1 MGAPE
6 STVEHEKVGR
16 SMTRQSGPRRWHEQ
30 RWIIDS
36 VLRTDGLEWDQPRVA
51 YTLRPMGV
59 DANPDFAVARS
70 QISKF
75 ADLTPVFI
83 ERAER
88 REKLA
93 EEAERQRRDESA
105 REHYFHAAL
114 LYATAEWPIWEDSDF
129 LVDLD
134 DRKNRCFA
142 AYARLAD
149 HHVERIEIPF
159 GDSYI
164 PAWFHLPVGY
174 AGGAIPTVLACG
186 GMDAAKEL
194 NVNLYGDKL
203 LSRGFAIL
211 SFDGPG
217 QGEAPIRGVKFTP
230 TAWIEAGE
238 ALMQWCR
245 GRAEI
250 DDDKIVG
257 FGLSFGSYWMTQI
270 AATQPGLKGAAVGL
284 VCHEPG
290 CHTIFEMASPT
301 FKARYMWMSGLE
313 YDEAAFDEMVQ
324 QIDLRPLMPTMTV
337 PWLVV
342 AGDEDELSPM
352 RHSYELVRDCAA
364 PAAMLVYQQGRHALS
379 LPTPSVASGPN
390 WLTYTA
396 DWLLDR
402 VGGKPAEEYV
412 DYVPPS
418 GVIER
423 RQHPKERDQ

>member
-1 MGAPE
+1 V
-6 STVEHEKVGR
+6 TKK
-16 SMTRQSGPRRWHEQ
+16 SGPRRWHEQ
-30 RWIIDS
+30 RWLIDS
-36 VLRTDGLEWDQPRVA
+36 VLRTDGLEWDQPRIA

-59 DANPDFAVARS
+59 DANPDFHVAASR
-70 QISKF
+70 ISKF
-75 ADLTPVFI
+75 ADLVPVFT

-88 REKLA
+88 REALARAA
-93 EEAERQRRDESA
+93 EEAGRGVAA

-114 LYATAEWPIWEDSDF
+114 LYATAEWSIWEDSAE
-129 LVDLD
+129 LVELD
-134 DRKNRCFA
+134 DRKNDCYA

-149 HHVERIEIPF
+149 HHIERVEIPF
-159 GDSYI
+159 QDSYI

-174 AGGAIPTVLACG
+174 AGGPVPTVLACG

-203 LSRGFAIL
+203 LQRGFAVL

-230 TAWIEAGE
+230 TSWIDAGE
-238 ALMQWCR
+238 ALMEWCR
-245 GRAEI
+245 GRAEV
-250 DDDKIVG
+250 DRQKIVG
-257 FGLSFGSYWMTQI
+257 FGLSFGSYWMSQI
-270 AATQPGLKGAAVGL
+270 AATQPELKGAAVGL

-290 CHTIFEMASPT
+290 GYAIFEQASPS

-313 YDEAAFDEMVQ
+313 NDEAAFDEMAT
-324 QIDLRPLMPTMTV
+324 QIDLRPLMPDMQV

-352 RHSYELVRDCAA
+352 EHSYDLARICAS
-364 PAAMLVYQQGRHALS
+364 PSPLLVYQQGRHALS

-390 WLTYTA
+390 WLTYSA

-402 VGGKPAEEYV
+402 VNGVPADDYV
-412 DYVPPS
+412 DYVLPS
-418 GVIER
+418 GAIER
-423 RQHPKERDQ
+423 RPHPKEIQQ